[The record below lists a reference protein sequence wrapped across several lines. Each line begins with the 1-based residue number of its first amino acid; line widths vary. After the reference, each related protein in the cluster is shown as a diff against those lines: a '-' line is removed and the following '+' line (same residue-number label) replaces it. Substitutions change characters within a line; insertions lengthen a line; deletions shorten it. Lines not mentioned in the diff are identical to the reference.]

1 MDVQEF
7 GNFLQIRRKDL
18 GMTQSDLAEKIHVTD
33 KAVSRWERG
42 VGFPDIKLL
51 EPLADALEI
60 SLTELIQCRLLEEK
74 QAESLREES
83 EKIMQTQQKLS
94 WQRKAVVIF
103 GQLLIVAAAVVL
115 VYISHRQEL
124 PALLRNAVYGIS
136 LLGTFFGSHALRFI
150 GERLYLNSKP
160 WGVWEKPYMWIGW
173 GMTTV
178 GFLFTRLG
186 RNTKTSIW
194 MMVGIAIMG
203 IGTIYQFKKSGEE
216 GKEE

>member
-7 GNFLQIRRKDL
+7 GNFLQSRRKDL
-18 GMTQSDLAEKIHVTD
+18 GMTQSELAEKIHVTD

-51 EPLADALEI
+51 EPLSNALEI

-74 QAESLREES
+74 QEESLREET

-94 WQRKAVVIF
+94 WQRKTVVIF
-103 GQLLIVAAAVVL
+103 GQLLIVAASFVL
-115 VYISHRQEL
+115 VHISHRQEL
-124 PALLRNAVYGIS
+124 PAQLRNVVYGIA
-136 LLGTFFGSHALRFI
+136 LMGTFFGSHALRFI

-173 GMTTV
+173 GLTTV
-178 GFLFTRLG
+178 GFLVTRLG
-186 RNTKTSIW
+186 RNTKTGIW

-203 IGTIYQFKKSGEE
+203 IGTIYQIKKSREE
-216 GKEE
+216 EEEK

>member
-51 EPLADALEI
+51 EPLSNALEI

-74 QAESLREES
+74 QKESLREET

-94 WQRKAVVIF
+94 WQRKTVVIF
-103 GQLLIVAAAVVL
+103 GQLLIVAASFVL
-115 VYISHRQEL
+115 VHISHRQEL
-124 PALLRNAVYGIS
+124 PAQLRNVVYGIA

-178 GFLFTRLG
+178 GFLVTRLG
-186 RNTKTSIW
+186 RNTKTGIW

>member
-7 GNFLQIRRKDL
+7 GLFLQSRRKEL
-18 GMTQSDLAEKIHVTD
+18 GMTQSDLAEIIHVTD

-51 EPLADALEI
+51 EPLAEALGLT
-60 SLTELIQCRLLEEK
+60 LTELIQCKLLEEK
-74 QAESLREES
+74 QEESLREET
-83 EKIMQTQQKLS
+83 EKIMQTRQKLS
-94 WQRKAVVIF
+94 WQRKAVVTL
-103 GQLLIVAAAVVL
+103 GQVLIVVVGIVL

-124 PALLRNAVYGIS
+124 PAQLRNVVYGIA

-150 GERLYLNSKP
+150 GERLYLNSRP

-173 GMTTV
+173 GLTTV
-178 GFLFTRLG
+178 GFLLTRLG
-186 RNTKTSIW
+186 RNTKTGIW

-203 IGTIYQFKKSGEE
+203 IGAIYQFKKSREAE
-216 GKEE
+216 KEE

>member
-7 GNFLQIRRKDL
+7 GNFLQSRRKDL
-18 GMTQSDLAEKIHVTD
+18 GMTQSELAEKIHVTD

-51 EPLADALEI
+51 EPLSNALEI

-74 QAESLREES
+74 QEESLREET

-94 WQRKAVVIF
+94 WQRKTVVIF
-103 GQLLIVAAAVVL
+103 GQLLIVAASFVL
-115 VYISHRQEL
+115 VHISHRQEL
-124 PALLRNAVYGIS
+124 SAQLRNVVYGIA

-160 WGVWEKPYMWIGW
+160 WGVWEKSYMWIGW
-173 GMTTV
+173 GLTTV
-178 GFLFTRLG
+178 GFLVTRLG
-186 RNTKTSIW
+186 RNTKTGIW

-203 IGTIYQFKKSGEE
+203 IGTIYQIKKSREE
-216 GKEE
+216 EEEK